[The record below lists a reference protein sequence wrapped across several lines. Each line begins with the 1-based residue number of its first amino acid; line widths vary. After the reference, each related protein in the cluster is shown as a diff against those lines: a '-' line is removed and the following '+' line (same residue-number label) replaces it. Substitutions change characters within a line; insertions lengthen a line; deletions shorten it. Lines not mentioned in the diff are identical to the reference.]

1 MLTLSTAALL
11 AALEAEYLGV
21 EAQSRWPVLMFIM
34 TFDVIC
40 YCFRICAKCTTL
52 YWRTGEQHRRRC
64 SVQHSVTAAGACPAT
79 TIGTACKPCAHRV
92 AVPPLPAT
100 SRRGSVIFPHGG
112 GQGYGAAVCQ
122 HDCAVHT
129 HRAAQSAIQAL
140 GRHSSTSGG
149 RGRGRHAR
157 SCFNTQSAL
166 GRSPQVEWG
175 RHLTLIWPPADTQGC
190 LHPEYTVSPSLN
202 QPHTQSAVC

>member
-64 SVQHSVTAAGACPAT
+64 TGQHQVIAAGACPAT
-79 TIGTACKPCAHRV
+79 TISTASLIMLPCHLFLPPPGEGLSSSLMVV
-92 AVPPLPAT
+92 ARDMGPQCASMIVLYT
-100 SRRGSVIFPHGG
+100 LIGLLNRRSKRLGDTAARQVGG
-112 GQGYGAAVCQ
+112 GWGGMQGVASIPVSVGAF
-122 HDCAVHT
+122 T
-129 HRAAQSAIQAL
+129 T
-140 GRHSSTSGG
+140 GRVGQT
-149 RGRGRHAR
+149 
-157 SCFNTQSAL
+157 F
-166 GRSPQVEWG
+166 EF
-175 RHLTLIWPPADTQGC
+175 WPPAATQGF
-190 LHPEYTVSPSLN
+190 LHPQFAVSPSLN
-202 QPHTQSAVC
+202 PPRTQSAVC